1 MSLYGIDPTVTYEF
15 IPLEWRESSDPKAP
29 IVPKQGAPVIILGP
43 LSERMSLRV
52 WDARVAYSR
61 LHKGKD
67 GDGNGFSVELRSD
80 LLADVVKGW
89 RGVRRSER
97 APEIPF
103 TGKWATDGMVL
114 PMSWKDQIFWEVL
127 SENAFT
133 EEAAR
138 GFTLPPALLP
148 A

>member
-1 MSLYGIDPTVTYEF
+1 MSLYGIDPEAKYEF
-15 IPLEWRESSDPKAP
+15 IPLEWRESPDPKDK

-61 LHKGKD
+61 LHKGSNGD
-67 GDGNGFSVELRSD
+67 GDGFSVELRSE

-89 RGVRRSER
+89 RGVRKSKDG
-97 APEIPF
+97 PEIAF
-103 TGKWATDGMVL
+103 SGKWSTDGVVL

-138 GFTLPPALLP
+138 GFTLPPALPP

>member
-1 MSLYGIDPTVTYEF
+1 MSLYGIDPEAKYEF
-15 IPLEWRESSDPKAP
+15 VPHEWRESSDS
-29 IVPKQGAPVIILGP
+29 IVPKEGAPVIILGP

-61 LHKGKD
+61 RAKANPD
-67 GDGNGFSVELRSD
+67 DDAGFSIDLRSD
-80 LLADVVKGW
+80 LLAEVVKGW
-89 RGVRRSER
+89 RGVRRSKD

-103 TGKWATDGMVL
+103 TGKWATDGAVI

-138 GFTLPPALLP
+138 GFTLPPVSP
-148 A
+148 PD